1 MIQPEKLDS
10 EHFCGLRG
18 TNPIF
23 KIDVGSNAVRI
34 KMWAKDEGGFWNSF

>member
-10 EHFCGLRG
+10 KHFCELRG

-23 KIDVGSNAVRI
+23 KIDVGSNAFRI
-34 KMWAKDEGGFWNSF
+34 KMQAKDAVGF